1 MARQTSNQERVT
13 SNRQRASRIEHPES
27 SIQNRASSIQHRES
41 SIMKVFC
48 ILSDERAFRLKSP
61 DMFSTVMKRLGIKGR
76 YVPFAV
82 KPEDIGQ
89 AVQSI
94 RILNMAGVNITV
106 PYKEKVIPFLDVLSE
121 GANIIGAVNTI
132 VCNGD
137 ILKGYNTNAIGF
149 MDALSDADFDVEG
162 KTALVFGTG
171 GAAKSVVFIFNW
183 LRTDS
188 IIVAGRRKEKALEI
202 VDRFSGDAM
211 PIFDLPDRPFSANIV
226 VNATSVSSTDE
237 SPELAAVVEKLEI
250 PECELVLDLNYGH
263 TQNFWQD
270 MAKARGIRFVD
281 GLSTLAFQARRTF
294 ALWTGT
300 QVPPDEF
307 LKAIDERPSGT

>member
-1 MARQTSNQERVT
+1 
-13 SNRQRASRIEHPES
+13 
-27 SIQNRASSIQHRES
+27 
-41 SIMKVFC
+41 
-48 ILSDERAFRLKSP
+48 
-61 DMFSTVMKRLGIKGR
+61 MKRLGIKGR

-89 AVQSI
+89 AIQSI
-94 RILNMAGVNITV
+94 RVLNIAGANITV

-132 VCNGD
+132 VCDGD

-149 MDALSDADFDVEG
+149 MYALSEVNFDVEG
-162 KTALVFGTG
+162 KQALVFGTG
-171 GAAKSVVFIFNW
+171 GAAKSIVFILNW

-188 IIVAGRRKEKALEI
+188 IIVAGRRKEKAMEI

-211 PIFDLPDRPFSANIV
+211 PIYDLPNQPFPANIV
-226 VNATSVSSTDE
+226 VNTTSVSSIDE

-250 PECELVLDLNYGH
+250 PQCELVLDLNYGH
-263 TQNFWQD
+263 TKNFWQD
-270 MAKARGIRFVD
+270 MAKARNIRFMD

-300 QVPPDEF
+300 QVPPEEF
-307 LKAIDERPSGT
+307 LKALDDNP

>member
-1 MARQTSNQERVT
+1 
-13 SNRQRASRIEHPES
+13 
-27 SIQNRASSIQHRES
+27 
-41 SIMKVFC
+41 
-48 ILSDERAFRLKSP
+48 
-61 DMFSTVMKRLGIKGR
+61 MKRLGIKGR

-89 AVQSI
+89 AIQSI
-94 RILNMAGVNITV
+94 RILNIAGANITV

-132 VCNGD
+132 VCDGD

-149 MDALSDADFDVEG
+149 MDALSEVDFDVEG
-162 KTALVFGTG
+162 KQALVFGTG
-171 GAAKSVVFIFNW
+171 GAAKSIVFILNW

-188 IIVAGRRKEKALEI
+188 IIVAGRRKEKAMEI

-211 PIFDLPDRPFSANIV
+211 PIYDLPNQPFPANIV
-226 VNATSVSSTDE
+226 VNTTSVSSIDE

-250 PECELVLDLNYGH
+250 PQCELVLDLNYGH
-263 TQNFWQD
+263 TKNFWQD
-270 MAKARGIRFVD
+270 MAKARNIRFMD

-300 QVPPDEF
+300 QVPPEEF
-307 LKAIDERPSGT
+307 LKALDDNP